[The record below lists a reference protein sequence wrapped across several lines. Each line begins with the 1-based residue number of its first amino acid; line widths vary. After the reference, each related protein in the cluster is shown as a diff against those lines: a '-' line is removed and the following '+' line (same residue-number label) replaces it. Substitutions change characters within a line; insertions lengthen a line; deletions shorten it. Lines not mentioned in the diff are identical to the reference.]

1 MTENFTTKD
10 LRKLVMETVDSVYD
24 NKILTENPEELLK
37 GAIAKYSA
45 QVDES
50 EIRKLFG
57 ADKTSGK
64 NHFSWL
70 LKNYIEE
77 KNVLKPDGEMTLAE
91 YMAEKYQLLMR
102 LQHVN
107 GMPKNFKAMKFSA
120 VLSAMSDVF
129 RKKSEDSDKETATA
143 DKSLVK
149 AYEDD
154 EFVLYEVLSKEA
166 SCHFGDG
173 TSWCISKR
181 EEQNYEQYESSGCK
195 FFALLFKTKTY
206 NATLKSGQKKN
217 QNYRHMIVVSEEG
230 QPPEVLAGGILEWR
244 NPNQTSQFAM
254 NEVPA
259 KSFNGI
265 IQFLSKKFPDF
276 PIGEKTVKGLSYRNG
291 LLNGE
296 ITSPGRKEVYENG
309 QLSNKNGPA
318 YISYSSNGE
327 VSAVRYYVDGKLH
340 RTDGP
345 ADVDY
350 MSNGKINRMNYY
362 VNGVLHRT
370 DGPAKF
376 GQREKGGT
384 IEQYFVN
391 GKLHRADG
399 PNVVYRNENG
409 KVIQEEFRVEGGD
422 ELATPKYH
430 RDDGPAII
438 SHYNNGKVKE
448 ERYFVNG
455 KQHRSDGP
463 ADVLYDEDGKVS
475 RAFYFID
482 YRLVTREKHEEWRR
496 SQGLME
502 NKITIPTDRTLLTES
517 FLTMWG
523 HSIRKALEKM
533 FDIPVY
539 ENVTFRGRRTD
550 VEALYRTLAAEKR
563 YIDSFI
569 SHGLSNPAVT
579 NSKYDL
585 ERAIYGF
592 ESQTGI
598 KWPII

>member
-1 MTENFTTKD
+1 MNKD
-10 LRKLVMETVDSVYD
+10 LRKLVMETVD
-24 NKILTENPEELLK
+24 KILTENPEEVLRA
-37 GAIAKYSA
+37 AIAKYST

-50 EIRKLFG
+50 EIRKLFD

-70 LKNYIEE
+70 LKNYIDE
-77 KNVLKPDGEMTLAE
+77 KNVLKPDGEMTLAD

-102 LQHVN
+102 LQHID

-120 VLSAMSDVF
+120 VLLAMSDVF
-129 RKKSEDSDKETATA
+129 RKKSEDSDRETATV

-181 EEQNYEQYESSGCK
+181 EEQNYEHYEADGCK

-217 QNYRHMIVVSEEG
+217 QNYRHMIVVSRDG
-230 QPPEVLAGGILEWR
+230 RPPEVLPGGILEWR
-244 NPNQTSQFAM
+244 NPNQTNLFSM

-265 IQFLSKKFPDF
+265 IQFFGRKFPNF
-276 PIGEKTVKGLSYRNG
+276 SVGEKTIEGLPYRNG
-291 LLNGE
+291 LLHGE
-296 ITSPGRKEVYENG
+296 VISPGKKRVYENG

-318 YISYSSNGE
+318 FIYWHSNGAKWSE
-327 VSAVRYYVDGKLH
+327 RFYLDGKYH

-345 ADVDY
+345 AITIWN
-350 MSNGKINRMNYY
+350 SNGEKKAESFY
-362 VNGVLHRT
+362 VNGEELTKDAFMKR
-370 DGPAKF
+370 F
-376 GQREKGGT
+376 GKHPIAEST
-384 IEQYFVN
+384 
-391 GKLHRADG
+391 
-399 PNVVYRNENG
+399 
-409 KVIQEEFRVEGGD
+409 VIRIPQ
-422 ELATPKYH
+422 
-430 RDDGPAII
+430 
-438 SHYNNGKVKE
+438 
-448 ERYFVNG
+448 
-455 KQHRSDGP
+455 
-463 ADVLYDEDGKVS
+463 S
-475 RAFYFID
+475 RQLI
-482 YRLVTREKHEEWRR
+482 
-496 SQGLME
+496 
-502 NKITIPTDRTLLTES
+502 TES

-539 ENVTFRGRRTD
+539 ENITFQGRRTD
-550 VEALYRTLAAEKR
+550 VEALYRTLGAEKR

-569 SHGLSNPAVT
+569 NNGLSDPRVT
-579 NSKYDL
+579 NSKWEL
-585 ERAIYGF
+585 EKAIHNF